1 MVIAILAV
9 SVLVTVIICY
19 CINKRGKETK
29 KSEKTVCTVCQCC
42 VIVVFLSSAPTPNPV
57 ALQHFQSVENECYGV
72 LGGGVPQS
80 IELKD
85 NAAYSSVLQTQ
96 SAPHSQSIAVNDNV
110 AYRTT
115 TEKADPSYHEYYMN

>member
-1 MVIAILAV
+1 M
-9 SVLVTVIICY
+9 
-19 CINKRGKETK
+19 
-29 KSEKTVCTVCQCC
+29 CQCC

-85 NAAYSSVLQTQ
+85 NAIIKHDHRNLM
-96 SAPHSQSIAVNDNV
+96 HLN
-110 AYRTT
+110 
-115 TEKADPSYHEYYMN
+115 

>member
-1 MVIAILAV
+1 MVIVILAV
-9 SVLVTVIICY
+9 SVLVTVIICC

-29 KSEKTVCTVCQCC
+29 KCEKTVCTVCQYC
-42 VIVVFLSSAPTPNPV
+42 VIVVFLSSAPTPKSPV

-115 TEKADPSYHEYYMN
+115 TEKTDPSYEYYH